1 MKVEITEKEKA
12 AIERGLNYGSGKQ
25 EVTVTVENGKI
36 VVLKV
41 EKKKII

>member
-12 AIERGLNYGSGKQ
+12 AIERGLNHGSGVH
-25 EVTVTVENGKI
+25 EVTVKVENGKV

-41 EKKKII
+41 KKERIS

>member
-12 AIERGLNYGSGKQ
+12 AIERGLNHGNGAP
-25 EVTVTVENGKI
+25 EVTVRVENGKV

-41 EKKKII
+41 EKEKIV